1 MKRVLITGANR
12 GLGLAFTRES
22 LARGQR
28 VFATCRH
35 PDDAGELQALTAE
48 HPDRLTVLRLDVTDE
63 ETIEAAAR
71 AVRSEE
77 GALDLLINNAG
88 TNPSGERIGHL
99 DAETM
104 LHTYHV
110 NSVGP
115 MLVTQAYLDLLR
127 AGDDPKILNISS
139 TSGSLARKSSGG
151 GYSYS
156 SSKAALN
163 MLTRALAFDLQ
174 SDHVIVVA
182 IHPGWVRTDM
192 GGGAA
197 PLAPTE
203 SVRGVLDVADGL
215 SLTDTGKF
223 YTYEGRQAPW

>member
-1 MKRVLITGANR
+1 LKRVLITGANR
-12 GLGLAFTRES
+12 GLGLAFARES
-22 LARGQR
+22 LARGYR

-35 PDDAGELQALTAE
+35 PEEADELRALTAE
-48 HPDRLTVLRLDVTDE
+48 HPDRLTVLRLDVTNE
-63 ETIEAAAR
+63 ETIEAAAH
-71 AVRSEE
+71 AVRSQER
-77 GALDLLINNAG
+77 ALDLLINNAG

-104 LHTYHV
+104 LRTYHV

-115 MLVTQAYLDLLR
+115 MLVTQAHLDLLR

-174 SDHVIVVA
+174 SDDVIVVA
-182 IHPGWVRTDM
+182 VHPGWVRTDM
-192 GGGAA
+192 GGEAA

-203 SVRGVLDVADGL
+203 SVKGVLDVTDDL
-215 SLTDTGKF
+215 SDADTGMF